1 MIYLTKT
8 TCMAFALG
16 ALVVC
21 APDLLAQETEQHSL
35 SLAEA
40 LAIAKKQNVDMMVA
54 RLRVLESKEAT
65 HISKA
70 ALLPQVNLEVQS
82 YVTRFN
88 LQSIS
93 GGDQVTALG
102 PYQVTQ
108 GGPSFSQVLL
118 DLGAVRR
125 FQATKQAETTTV
137 NNEKTVE
144 QTVERGVIVQYLT
157 IARAS
162 AELDRAD
169 ARLAL
174 AQRLETEAEHLQT
187 AGVGTSIDTL
197 RARYELEAEHH
208 QVIDAEAAQK
218 IAKQQLIELLQ
229 LPADKDIEIVPL
241 TNIANVE
248 PASATDIEMA
258 LQDRPEE
265 AAAKSEV
272 LKAELQKKAAAAQ
285 HFPVVQFSGFW
296 EQQGRTLGGMIPA
309 YTYQATATLPIFTSG
324 RIQAEIRNADLE
336 KRRAI
341 ETQRGVEAAI
351 SYQVVAAKTNLTASR
366 SALAVAKRAT
376 ALAHEELVQAEHRF
390 NVGVANNIELVT
402 AQQSLATADASEIAS
417 DYLYRQATVD
427 LYRAL
432 GRVEEF
438 GVQQ

>member
-1 MIYLTKT
+1 MMHLTKT
-8 TCMAFALG
+8 ICMVFALG

-21 APDLLAQETEQHSL
+21 APDLFAQEIKQHSL

-40 LAIAKKQNVDMMVA
+40 LAIAKKQNVDVMVA

-70 ALLPQVNLEVQS
+70 ALLPQVNLGVQN

-108 GGPSFSQVLL
+108 GGPSFSQVLF

-125 FQATKQAETTTV
+125 LQATKQAETTTLS
-137 NNEKTVE
+137 NEKTVA
-144 QTVERGVIVQYLT
+144 QTVERGVIAQYLT
-157 IARAS
+157 IARAR
-162 AELDRAD
+162 AELDRAN

-174 AQRLETEAEHLQT
+174 AQRLETEAEHLQA

-197 RARYELEAEHH
+197 RAQYELEAERH
-208 QVIDAEAAQK
+208 QVIDAEAAHK
-218 IAKQQLIELLQ
+218 IAKQRLVELLE
-229 LPADKDIEIVPL
+229 LPADKDIDVVPL
-241 TNIANVE
+241 
-248 PASATDIEMA
+248 ASMPTIEAARTEIEMA
-258 LQDRPEE
+258 LRDRPEE

-272 LKAELQKKAAAAQ
+272 QRAEFQKKAASAQ
-285 HFPVVQFSGFW
+285 RLPVVQFTGYW
-296 EQQGRTLGGMIPA
+296 QQQGRTWGGMIPA
-309 YTYQATATLPIFTSG
+309 YTYQGTVTLPLFTSG
-324 RIQAEIRNADLE
+324 RIRAEIQTADLE

-341 ETQRGVEAAI
+341 ETQRGIESAI
-351 SYQVVAAKTNLTASR
+351 SYEVVAARTNLDASR
-366 SALAVAKRAT
+366 NALEVAKRAT
-376 ALAHEELVQAEHRF
+376 ALAREELVQAEHRF

-402 AQQSLATADASEIAS
+402 AQQSLAAADASEIAS
-417 DYLYRQATVD
+417 DYLHREATVD

-432 GRVEEF
+432 GRIQDF
-438 GVQQ
+438 GAQP